1 MAIGNWLKAHRKKVI
16 IHGLIILA
24 FLLYVG
30 FLADPLFDIF
40 ERVPGEAK
48 LSQFRL
54 PAETNDIKYA
64 IDDFSTD
71 GRTVLDMKGWAFIEG
86 HDSVN
91 SETYVVLKSAKRIY
105 IFDTMVLAREDV
117 TQGFRELNLNLDYSG
132 FMALIP
138 ARKLDNGQYT
148 LGIYIRK
155 GDIEALQYADKTISK
170 YRGSINYTLRK
181 SNLQDIALP
190 MEPKNIQLA
199 VDFLQY
205 AVVDEKRFVEITGW
219 AFIVDQNTENSQIY
233 IVLKSDLTTY
243 VFDTILQKRPDITSA
258 FAESGLN
265 LDNSGFIAR
274 ILEEEIAGGTYTLGI
289 YVKKGD
295 IEVLRYTDILVEF

>member
-86 HDSVN
+86 ESSDN
-91 SETYVVLKSAKRIY
+91 SKTYVVLKSAKRIY
-105 IFDTMVLAREDV
+105 IFDTMLVVREDV
-117 TQGFRELNLNLDYSG
+117 TRGFRELNLNLDYSG

-138 ARKLDNGQYT
+138 VRKLDNGQYT

-155 GDIEALQYADKTISK
+155 GDIEALQYADKAISK
-170 YRGSINYTLRK
+170 YRGSINCTLRK
-181 SNLQDIALP
+181 SNLQNIALP
-190 MEPKNIQLA
+190 IEPKNIKLA

-205 AVVDEKRFVEITGW
+205 AVVDEKRFAEITGW
-219 AFIVDQNTENSQIY
+219 AFIEGQDTENSQIY
-233 IVLKSDLTTY
+233 IVLKSDLNTY
-243 VFDTILQKRPDITSA
+243 VFDTILRKRPDITSA

-274 ILEEEIAGGTYTLGI
+274 ILEEEIEGGTYTLGI

-295 IEVLRYTDILVEF
+295 IEVLRYTNKLVEF